1 MILISKPIFK
11 LYYSWTF
18 NMIDKHFWWWS
29 SDSMWI
35 THGII
40 IIIYLLL
47 FHNKNISNA
56 LWTWHK
62 KVFLLLTNWVLSL
75 GEHNWIVSCTYF
87 ISNMKVEVCL
97 KIFVCDFSHSQKN
110 LVVAII
116 TNLKKYIY
124 MRGKLIMTASKCT
137 MNICTV
143 CPLYN
148 VSTFSTF
155 IRGTKPIIRIMSVL
169 KWKATAWKYCFKK
182 LATLCWYFDSL

>member
-1 MILISKPIFK
+1 MKSKPIFM

-62 KVFLLLTNWVLSL
+62 KVFLLLTNWVLTL

-116 TNLKKYIY
+116 TNLKNIYTWEVSLSWLLQNVQWIYVQCVHYIMY
-124 MRGKLIMTASKCT
+124 PVSAHLSMEP
-137 MNICTV
+137 N
-143 CPLYN
+143 PL
-148 VSTFSTF
+148 
-155 IRGTKPIIRIMSVL
+155 L
-169 KWKATAWKYCFKK
+169 E
-182 LATLCWYFDSL
+182 